1 MIYLVEKWKIALKEF
16 LSKYEDDDDVVGAIL
31 CGSYATGNQNEYSDI
46 DVQLVLKDTCDYS
59 VHGVTE
65 SNSYLIEF
73 FINPAY
79 KIKEYME
86 LNYKKNRQMT
96 QNMFA
101 YGKIIY
107 DLDGSVK
114 QLQDLALE
122 YIDRPFEVISGKKMD
137 MNNYHVWD
145 YLDELKVSLKE
156 SSPSFN
162 LIYYKLLDGLY
173 ESYCELQGIPKLPI
187 SRIYK
192 ILTDED
198 FRKKCH
204 IFKIPEKEFIKL
216 YVKCFEIDKP
226 DKMYKNIEEL
236 IDYYYKRQGG
246 FNIRQFKLRTELK
259 EEEL

>member
-1 MIYLVEKWKIALKEF
+1 MVEKWKLALKEF
-16 LSKYEDDDDVVGAIL
+16 LKKYEEDDDVVGAIL
-31 CGSYATGNQNEYSDI
+31 CGSYVTGNQNEYSDI

-65 SNSYLIEF
+65 SNSYLIEY

-96 QNMFA
+96 QNTFA

-122 YIDRPFEVISGKKMD
+122 YIDKPFKNIASSKLD
-137 MNNYHVWD
+137 SNNYHLWD
-145 YLDELKVSLKE
+145 LLDELKVSLKE
-156 SSPSFN
+156 ERLDFN
-162 LIYYKLLDGLY
+162 KIYYMLLNDIHDVYAEYL
-173 ESYCELQGIPKLPI
+173 GIQKLPKTK
-187 SRIYK
+187 IYK

-198 FRKKCH
+198 YRKKYH
-204 IFKIPEKEFIKL
+204 VFKLPEDEFINL
-216 YVKCFEIDKP
+216 YLKCYNLDKP
-226 DKMYKNIEEL
+226 DRMYKNIEKL
-236 IDYYYKRQGG
+236 INYYYKKQGG
-246 FNIRQFKLRTELK
+246 FNIRTFELKTELK
-259 EEEL
+259 ENK